1 MDRMDEICWGC
12 FGASFGDCQDCP
24 TRKRYESVFILDVN
38 EIKMYSDLHNEEEE
52 NGKKEEIL

>member
-24 TRKRYESVFILDVN
+24 TRKRHEIELDAN

-52 NGKKEEIL
+52 DGKKEKVL

>member
-24 TRKRYESVFILDVN
+24 TRKRYEIALDAD

-52 NGKKEEIL
+52 DGEKEKVL

>member
-1 MDRMDEICWGC
+1 MNNMDDICWGC

-24 TRKRYESVFILDVN
+24 TRNRYENAPTLDEN

-52 NGKKEEIL
+52 NG

>member
-1 MDRMDEICWGC
+1 MDRIDDICYGC

-24 TRKRYESVFILDVN
+24 TRKRYKIALDVN

-52 NGKKEEIL
+52 NGKKEKVL

>member
-24 TRKRYESVFILDVN
+24 TKKRYEITLDAD
-38 EIKMYSDLHNEEEE
+38 EIKMYSDLHNKEEED
-52 NGKKEEIL
+52 GKKEKVL